1 MSLTK
6 SVDTIDAWTAVA
18 QNTVVEGATKD
29 LSGCYQVTLHID
41 AGITSAT
48 AITNGLK
55 VIVQIS
61 STTTGDANWTEL
73 TSFTMHSGVT
83 ANSTVISNTLTAG
96 QASVISVAALT
107 GFTAEGVYV
116 YIDDGASSEIVFT
129 KGQSATGISI
139 VDNVTYGHAAAVP
152 IYGST
157 TSTASG
163 SAATIA
169 VNVPDTANRVRII
182 YDNTQDASGSTFDVR
197 ANLSKITAV

>member
-1 MSLTK
+1 MALTK

-41 AGITSAT
+41 AGLTSAT
-48 AITNGLK
+48 ATTNGLK
-55 VIVQIS
+55 CIVQIS
-61 STTTGDANWTEL
+61 SATSGDNNWTEL
-73 TSFTMHSGVT
+73 TSFTMLSGIT

-96 QASVISVAALT
+96 EASVISVAALT

-139 VDNVTYGHAAAVP
+139 VDNVTYGHAACN

-157 TSTASG
+157 TNTASG

-182 YDNTQDASGSTFDVR
+182 YDNTQDASGSSFDVR
-197 ANLSKITAV
+197 ANLSKITGV